1 MWAYANSPLRQPH
14 ECICGTQIE
23 STGVHGLSCRKSA
36 GRFSRH
42 SHVNNLIRTALES
55 AHVPTILEP
64 QGVLLM
70 NGKRPDGMIIFSWKK
85 GKCMVW
91 DLTCNDTFAP
101 NHLNVSSNHL
111 GKMAEQAE
119 QAKLTKYEKLERDFE
134 IVPICVKTMGPW
146 GPNGLKFVRE
156 VDRRISM
163 EFGQL
168 RSIAFLMQAIGMAI
182 QRGNAASVLGTVCQG
197 STSGRDVLFV

>member
-1 MWAYANSPLRQPH
+1 M
-14 ECICGTQIE
+14 
-23 STGVHGLSCRKSA
+23 
-36 GRFSRH
+36 
-42 SHVNNLIRTALES
+42 ES
-55 AHVPTILEP
+55 AHVPTILEL

-70 NGKRPDGMIIFSWKK
+70 NGKRPDGMTIFSWKK

-91 DLTCNDTFAP
+91 DLTCSNTFAP
-101 NHLNVSSNHL
+101 SHIDVSSNHL
-111 GKMAEQAE
+111 EKMAEQAE

-182 QRGNAASVLGTVCQG
+182 QRGNAASVLGTVCKGQHLEEMYYLYVAV
-197 STSGRDVLFV
+197 SFFVCVLRDSLFYFWLSLTFLVFFFTDICINLSLIYLHLFSVCVSVF